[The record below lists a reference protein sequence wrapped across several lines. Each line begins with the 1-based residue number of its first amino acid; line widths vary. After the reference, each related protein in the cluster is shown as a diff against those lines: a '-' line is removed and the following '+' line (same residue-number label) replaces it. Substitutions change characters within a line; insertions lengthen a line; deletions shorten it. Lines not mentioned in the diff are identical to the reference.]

1 MFMPILNVKVGAGK
15 SAALTKS
22 IAGTLSD
29 LTARILHKK
38 PEVTAIAID
47 YVDPDDWIVAGK
59 SLSEHGKSSFY
70 FDIKITDK
78 TNSKEE
84 KAQYIRESFDALSE
98 LLGNVHEESYIYVQ
112 DVLAAHAATEGR
124 PRSFG
129 FITRREM
136 SQSANWRIGEGAW
149 LYLRVDLKT
158 SQ

>member
-1 MFMPILNVKVGAGK
+1 MPILNVKVGARK
-15 SAALTKS
+15 SAALTKA

-70 FDIKITDK
+70 FDIKITDE

-84 KAQYIRESFDALSE
+84 KAQYIRESFEALSE

-112 DVLAAHAATEGR
+112 DVRAAAYGYGGKTQEFRFHHAT
-124 PRSFG
+124 
-129 FITRREM
+129 
-136 SQSANWRIGEGAW
+136 
-149 LYLRVDLKT
+149 
-158 SQ
+158 